1 MFSAHLMRRRPTV
14 TLAAFLTA
22 AVTMTAGCGSGASNS
37 SQTQP
42 SSSSASSDAGTNT
55 ASQLVTAAERPP
67 SWQGPDS
74 PVNVSK
80 SYGKSV
86 WYISFA
92 DSIPV
97 LKFWSSHVGALL
109 KSVGKMNFTLFD
121 AQGQASQAQRGFQQA
136 IAARP
141 AVIITQALDPKLFAS
156 DIRQATAAGIKVIT
170 GNTGTPGVRN
180 AGQAAEVT
188 FDYPA
193 VGKLIGDWFVAD
205 SGGKGS
211 GLLISSNDV
220 PASPAQ
226 TVATAAEVKR
236 LCPAC
241 SLKIQDVQIASWQ
254 TRLPTLTTST
264 INANP
269 GLGYLMPLYDG
280 MTLPMMGAIRQAGAA
295 SKVKVV
301 AFNATPSIL
310 PNLADSTSPLA
321 ADVGGANEWW
331 AYACADAVFR
341 VLAGDPPVSNYHI
354 GLRMFDR
361 SNIASVNLKAPE
373 ASWYG
378 EATYKNNFQR
388 LWKTH

>member
-1 MFSAHLMRRRPTV
+1 M
-14 TLAAFLTA
+14 TLATVITA
-22 AVTMTAGCGSGASNS
+22 AVTMLAGCGSA
-37 SQTQP
+37 P
-42 SSSSASSDAGTNT
+42 SKTSPAQSSAASASTDPGSKT
-55 ASQLVTAAERPP
+55 AAQLVAAAEQPP
-67 SWQGPDS
+67 AWQGPDS

-92 DSIPV
+92 DAIPV

-136 IAARP
+136 IAAHP
-141 AVIITQALDPKLFAS
+141 AVIITQALNPKLFGP

-170 GNTGTPGVRN
+170 GNTGTPGVRD

-226 TVATAAEVKR
+226 TAATLAEVKT

-241 SLKIQDVQIASWQ
+241 GLKTQDVQIASWQ
-254 TRLPTLTTST
+254 AALPTLTTST
-264 INANP
+264 INSDP
-269 GLGYLMPLYDG
+269 SLGYLMPLYDG
-280 MTLPMMGAIRQAGAA
+280 MSLPMMGAIRQANAA
-295 SKVKVV
+295 SKVKVA

-310 PNLADSTSPLA
+310 PSLADPTSPLA

-361 SNIASVNLKAPE
+361 ANIASINLKAPE

-378 EATYKNNFQR
+378 QATYKNNFLR
-388 LWKTH
+388 LWQTH